1 MIYRYLT
8 ALSTYRNNLMGKSP
22 DWASNNVSLF
32 YEKKTVVFKTTQ
44 ERVLCNVLVICKGA
58 LHTLVIY
65 ILYVY

>member
-32 YEKKTVVFKTTQ
+32 YEKKNSGLQ
-44 ERVLCNVLVICKGA
+44 N
-58 LHTLVIY
+58 HTGEGIMQCVSDL
-65 ILYVY
+65 

>member
-32 YEKKTVVFKTTQ
+32 YEKTVVFKTTH
-44 ERVLCNVLVICKGA
+44 ERVLCNVLMICKGV

>member
-32 YEKKTVVFKTTQ
+32 YEKTVVFKTTH
-44 ERVLCNVLVICKGA
+44 ERVLCNVLVVCKGA

>member
-32 YEKKTVVFKTTQ
+32 YEKKQWSSKP
-44 ERVLCNVLVICKGA
+44 
-58 LHTLVIY
+58 HTRGY
-65 ILYVY
+65 YATC